1 MTRIRDLHP
10 LTLWHLR
17 QAGECD
23 RLATEREKLG
33 DAKGANFWRR
43 IYQEKMG
50 THGNRGRWNPGHR
63 EWLAHPDFRL
73 CVLSRVGVGK

>member
-23 RLATEREKLG
+23 RLASERRRLG
-33 DAKGANFWRR
+33 DAKGATFW
-43 IYQEKMG
+43 Q
-50 THGNRGRWNPGHR
+50 
-63 EWLAHPDFRL
+63 RL
-73 CVLSRVGVGK
+73 Y